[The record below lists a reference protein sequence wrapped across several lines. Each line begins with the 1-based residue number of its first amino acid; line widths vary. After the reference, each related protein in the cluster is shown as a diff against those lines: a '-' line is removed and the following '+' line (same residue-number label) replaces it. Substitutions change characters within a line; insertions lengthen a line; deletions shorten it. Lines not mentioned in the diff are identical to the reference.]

1 MKSQKTLKNPEIAYP
16 PSMNKI
22 DRDQRDSGASILQ
35 QQQPQHHQYQQ
46 QLQKKPQQQQ
56 PHQRQQNH
64 QQQQRYQNYQQQQQQ
79 QQHRRQ
85 EPPQQ
90 QAILNRQNIEQPSPS
105 PHHIV
110 NHTLHGRGLYP
121 QLSIEKSTPKCPV
134 CSKEFPKGFSEAS
147 ASQHVNEH
155 FGN

>member
-64 QQQQRYQNYQQQQQQ
+64 QQQQQQYQNYQQQ

-90 QAILNRQNIEQPSPS
+90 QAIPNRQNIKQPSPS